1 MMKELALHVLDIG
14 ENSVRG
20 DGKNV
25 EILVKEDLKENELL
39 IQIADDGRGIPPEM
53 LKTIRSPFTTSR
65 TFRKV
70 GLGIP
75 FLNDTCLM
83 CGGRLDIESTVGV
96 GTTVTARMQH
106 DHIDRP
112 PLGDMPS
119 TLMTLFSSH
128 PEIAFTYRYQYRG
141 REDQELQ
148 EFAISTPELSEIL
161 EGVPLS
167 TPSVYMWVKEF
178 IQENMLALK
187 QPEADEVQE

>member
-25 EILVKEDLKENELL
+25 EILVCEDMQENQLI
-39 IQIADDGRGIPPEM
+39 IQIKDDGRGIPPEM

-65 TFRKV
+65 TMRKV

-83 CGGRLDIESTVGV
+83 CGGQLDIESTVGV
-96 GTTVTARMQH
+96 GTTVTARMEH
-106 DHIDRP
+106 ENIDRP

-128 PEIAFTYRYQYRG
+128 PEIAFTYRYQYRAKG
-141 REDQELQ
+141 EEMQ
-148 EFAISTPELSEIL
+148 EFSISTEELSQIL

-167 TPSVYMWVKEF
+167 TPSVYIWVKDF
-178 IQENMLALK
+178 IRENMEGLK
-187 QPEADEVQE
+187 ESEV

>member
-1 MMKELALHVLDIG
+1 MKELALHVLDIG

-20 DGKNV
+20 DAKHI
-25 EILVKEDLKENELL
+25 EILVQEDKRENQLL
-39 IQIADDGRGIPPEM
+39 IRITDDGRGIAPDM
-53 LKTIRSPFTTSR
+53 LKTIRSPFTTTR

-75 FLNDTCLM
+75 FLNDTCMM

-96 GTTVTARMQH
+96 GTVVTARMQQ

-128 PEIAFTYRYQYRG
+128 PEIVFTYRYQFRDQ
-141 REDQELQ
+141 DQEQ
-148 EFAISTPELSEIL
+148 MHEFSISTEELSEIL

-167 TPSVYMWVKEF
+167 NPSVYVWVKDF
-178 IQENMLALK
+178 IQENMEALK
-187 QPEADEVQE
+187 MPEEE

>member
-20 DGKNV
+20 EGKHV
-25 EILVKEDLKENELL
+25 TITLCEDLKADELML
-39 IQIADDGRGIPPEM
+39 CIEDDGRGIKPEM

-75 FLNDTCLM
+75 FLNDTCLQ

-96 GTTVTARMQH
+96 GTKVTAKMQH
-106 DHIDRP
+106 SNIDRP
-112 PLGDMPS
+112 PLGDMAS

-128 PEIAFTYRYQYRG
+128 PEIEFTYCYRYRG
-141 REDQELQ
+141 KDDEEIS
-148 EFAISTPELSEIL
+148 EFAISTVELSEIL
-161 EGVPLS
+161 DGVPLS
-167 TPSVYMWVKEF
+167 TPSVYLWVKDF
-178 IQENMLALK
+178 IRENMEGLK
-187 QPEADEVQE
+187 EPEV

>member
-20 DGKNV
+20 DGKHI
-25 EILVKEDLKENELL
+25 EILICEDWKENQLTIR
-39 IQIADDGRGIPPEM
+39 IQDDGRGIAPEM
-53 LKTIRSPFTTSR
+53 LKTIRNPFTTSR
-65 TFRKV
+65 TMRKV

-83 CGGRLDIESTVGV
+83 CGGQLTIESEVGK
-96 GTTVTARMQH
+96 GTTVTAQMEQ

-141 REDQELQ
+141 KEEAEIQ
-148 EFAISTPELSEIL
+148 EFAVSTAELNEIL

-167 TPSVYMWVKEF
+167 TPSVYLWVKEF
-178 IQENMLALK
+178 IRENMEEIR
-187 QPEADEVQE
+187 QI

>member
-1 MMKELALHVLDIG
+1 MMKELSLHVLDIG

-25 EILVKEDLKENELL
+25 EIIVKEDLKENILE
-39 IQIADDGRGIPPEM
+39 ICIKDDGRGIPPEM
-53 LKTIRSPFTTSR
+53 LKTIKNPFTTSR

-75 FLNDTCLM
+75 FLNDTCMM
-83 CGGRLDIESTVGV
+83 CGGKLDIESTVGV

-106 DHIDRP
+106 NNIDRP

-128 PEIAFTYRYQYRG
+128 PEIAFTYRYLYRG
-141 REDQELQ
+141 MEDEEIQ
-148 EFAISTPELSEIL
+148 EFEISTPDLNEIL
-161 EGVPLS
+161 EGVPLN

-178 IQENMLALK
+178 LQENMEALK
-187 QPEADEVQE
+187 LPEEE

>member
-25 EILVKEDLKENELL
+25 EILLQEDLKENRL
-39 IQIADDGRGIPPEM
+39 IMQIKDDGRGIPPEM

-65 TFRKV
+65 TMRKV

-83 CGGRLDIESTVGV
+83 CGGKLDIESQVGV
-96 GTTVTARMQH
+96 GTTVTAQMEH
-106 DHIDRP
+106 ENIDRP

-141 REDQELQ
+141 KDQEEMQ
-148 EFAISTPELSEIL
+148 EFSVSTQELNEIL

-167 TPSVYMWVKEF
+167 NPDVYLWVKDF
-178 IQENMLALK
+178 IRENMEGLK
-187 QPEADEVQE
+187 E

>member
-20 DGKNV
+20 EGKHIEILIREDYRDNRLTIRIEDDGK
-25 EILVKEDLKENELL
+25 
-39 IQIADDGRGIPPEM
+39 GIPPEM
-53 LKTIRSPFTTSR
+53 LKTIRNPFTTSR
-65 TFRKV
+65 TMRKV

-83 CGGRLDIESTVGV
+83 CNGRLDIESEVGK
-96 GTTVTARMQH
+96 GTTVTAQMEQEN
-106 DHIDRP
+106 IDRP

-128 PEIAFTYRYQYRG
+128 PEIVFTYRYQYRG
-141 REDQELQ
+141 KNAEELQ
-148 EFAISTPELSEIL
+148 EFSVSTEELNEIL

-178 IQENMLALK
+178 IRDNMEEVK
-187 QPEADEVQE
+187 EA